1 MGGYVAKIEF
11 KSKSI
16 TRSQK
21 RYQMF
26 IKESTYQEVIFI
38 TNIYAQN
45 SKIRNVN
52 IDRIKV
58 RNGHLFINGSILHYL
73 IFNNEQITRQK
84 INTEREDLN
93 KSIRKLDLTDVLQP
107 ATEKYTYFSMHTR
120 NILQDIVHAK
130 PKNKSLCF
138 FKILK

>member
-58 RNGHLFINGSILHYL
+58 RNWHLFINGSILHYL

-138 FKILK
+138 LKY

>member
-1 MGGYVAKIEF
+1 MGGCVAKIEF

-138 FKILK
+138 LKY

>member
-1 MGGYVAKIEF
+1 MGGCVAKIEF